1 MRLRWTV
8 IVVSFASVVLFACTP
23 DLTGTGGP
31 SLIDA
36 VSVVGDTGTAGSG
49 TSPGGSQTLPTAQT
63 QNAPTTLSGSVA
75 ASGDYRLF
83 DAGAG
88 TTGDEWIVKPAAGS
102 DTSFLVVLFD
112 ADHELLRRE
121 LVSPRT
127 TLEHVVRTA
136 TPTIYVGVAP
146 ANGSGGGDF
155 SFVVTQR
162 AGVAIPAPA
171 QQVVWLNFAGGS
183 DVRVQARSG
192 ISFPALAAAVVNPQ
206 YAGQS
211 AMLKSAIV
219 AAMREDY
226 AAYNVVILSSDEG
239 PVPGGPHA
247 TIQFG
252 GDDPRLLGLADN
264 VDQYNADPGQT
275 AMVYVEAFADYKT
288 MELSADEMG
297 QMIGNTASHELGH
310 LLGLFHT
317 QKPVDIMDTTGS
329 AWDLATDQSF
339 TTGSL
344 EPSVFPTG
352 SENSPARLA
361 ETVGEKAGPKEKGV
375 TKPLSPEMM
384 LRKASLRALMR
395 NELRSRCGTCLD
407 PDG

>member
-1 MRLRWTV
+1 MRLRWIA
-8 IVVSFASVVLFACTP
+8 IVVSLVSVVLFACTP
-23 DLTGTGGP
+23 EPTGTGIT

-36 VSVVGDTGTAGSG
+36 VSVVGDTDTAGSP
-49 TSPGGSQTLPTAQT
+49 TSSVGSPALPTAQS
-63 QNAPTTLSGSVA
+63 QNVPTTLSGSVVA
-75 ASGDYRLF
+75 KGDYRLF
-83 DAGAG
+83 EAGAG
-88 TTGDEWIVKPAAGS
+88 TTGDEWIVRPTASS

-121 LVSPRT
+121 LISPRT

-136 TPTIYVGVAP
+136 TPTIYVGVTP
-146 ANGSGGGDF
+146 ANGSDGGNF
-155 SFVVTQR
+155 SFVVTHR
-162 AGVAIPAPA
+162 ASVPVPAPS

-183 DVRVQARSG
+183 DVHIQARSG
-192 ISFPALAAAVVNPQ
+192 LSFPALDAAVVNPQ

-211 AMLKSAIV
+211 AVLKSAIV

-239 PVPGGPHA
+239 PAPGGPYA

-252 GDDPRLLGLADN
+252 GNDARLLGLADN

-275 AMVYVEAFADYKT
+275 AMVYVEAFADYET

-317 QKPVDIMDTTGS
+317 QKPVDLMDTTGS

-339 TTGSL
+339 TTGAL

-361 ETVGEKAGPKEKGV
+361 ETVGDKAGPKQNSV

-395 NELRSRCGTCLD
+395 DELRSRCGTCLD